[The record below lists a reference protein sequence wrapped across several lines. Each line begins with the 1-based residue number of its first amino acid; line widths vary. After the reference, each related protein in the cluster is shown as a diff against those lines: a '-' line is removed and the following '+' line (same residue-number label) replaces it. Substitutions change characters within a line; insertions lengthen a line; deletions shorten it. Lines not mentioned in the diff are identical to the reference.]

1 MQNFMPHKPE
11 LLAPAGNAACALA
24 AYDAGADAVYAGLK
38 RFNARE
44 HTGNFMPDEMSRVIR
59 YAHKNGRKFYVTLNT
74 LIKESEVPEAAEMLA
89 ELDRMH
95 PDAVIVQDLGIVV
108 MLRDYFPR
116 LTIHASTQTGI
127 HNTAGLELAHE
138 LGVKRVI
145 LERQTSLSELEA
157 IAASKPPVELEV
169 FIHGALCCCI
179 SGSCLLSSWLGGW
192 SGNRGKCKQPCRR
205 RYHTDKGNG
214 FYLSVQDLC
223 TMELLPRIAATGVAS
238 VKIEGRLRRSDYVE
252 HAVSAYRML
261 LDATSE
267 EEFKSLLP
275 AARDRM
281 SHTFGRKWSEGF
293 YTAASAKTLVKHD
306 SLGAS
311 GQLCGTVVS
320 AKDGLAVI
328 DVTKRIHLGDVLRI
342 QPRSGDEG
350 PAVSVTSLMVNGVRV
365 NRALQGERCTIRM
378 AADTTAAPGSI
389 VYKTGE
395 STSDYSRRVASLP
408 APRPEL
414 PLKLHLDASGVT
426 AELCGRTFQKPLEL
440 APATAHPV
448 TPESLAAAFEG
459 EGSPD
464 FVFSPVQAE
473 VAGGFFLPASV
484 LKSVRRE
491 LTAFAEDIPAQERPD
506 PAADSLRKLLADY
519 KQIHSVP
526 ERKPGTAA
534 VEAFASPA
542 ELESVTERVILPR
555 GVRPPSPGMTVVREL
570 ADDPSP
576 HEELLLPFYIPQKS
590 LPDVAAAL
598 ERFVKKGGKVV
609 RVTSLQHFTL
619 LKNYPGLTVRTGFP
633 LPCCNSFAARE
644 LGRLGASS
652 VQAWVELER
661 AELEAFARK
670 SPVPAEQFIFGRPV
684 LLSTRAT
691 IQVKGDMQDARGNV
705 FRVSHH
711 GVLTQITADKV
722 MGLPRVRGFAAYLTD
737 LRDARADEPGEA
749 LFNFG
754 YELK

>member
-44 HTGNFMPDEMSRVIR
+44 RTGNFMPDEMSRVIR

>member
-1 MQNFMPHKPE
+1 MNNFMPHKPE

-44 HTGNFMPDEMSRVIR
+44 RTGNFTPDEMARVVR

-74 LIKESEVPEAAEMLA
+74 LIKESEIPEAAEMLA

-95 PDAVIVQDLGIVV
+95 PDAVIVQDLGVV
-108 MLRDYFPR
+108 AMLRDYFPR
-116 LTIHASTQTGI
+116 LTIHASTQSGI
-127 HNTAGLELAHE
+127 HNTAGLAVAHE

-145 LERQTSLSELEA
+145 LERQTTLAELEA
-157 IAASKPPVELEV
+157 IATSKPPVELEV

-281 SHTFGRKWSEGF
+281 AHTFGRKWSEGF

-350 PAVSVTSLMVNGVRV
+350 PAVSVTSLMVNGVRA
-365 NRALQGERCTIRM
+365 NRALQGERCTIRL
-378 AADTTAAPGSI
+378 AADTSAAPGSI

-395 STSDYSRRVASLP
+395 STSDYTRRVASLP
-408 APRPEL
+408 APRPEI
-414 PLKLHLDASGVT
+414 PLRIRLDSNGLT
-426 AELCGRTFQKPLEL
+426 ADLCGRTFRKPFEL
-440 APATAHPV
+440 APATAHPA
-448 TPESLAAAFEG
+448 TPESLAAAFDG
-459 EGSPD
+459 EGSPE
-464 FVFSPVQAE
+464 FVFSPVQTE
-473 VAGGFFLPASV
+473 VDGGFFLPASV

-491 LTAFAEDIPAQERPD
+491 LTAFAESIPAADRPD
-506 PAADSLRKLLADY
+506 PAADSLKQLLADY
-519 KQIHSVP
+519 EHIHSAP
-526 ERKPGTAA
+526 ERGPGTTA
-534 VEAFASPA
+534 VEAFAS
-542 ELESVTERVILPR
+542 VILPR
-555 GVRPPSPGMTVVREL
+555 GVRPPSPGMTVIREL

-590 LPDVAAAL
+590 LPDVSAAL
-598 ERFVKKGGKVV
+598 DRFVKKGGKTV
-609 RVTSLQHFTL
+609 RVTSFQHFTL
-619 LKNYPGLTVRTGFP
+619 LKPYPELTIRTGFP

-644 LGRLGASS
+644 LGRLGVST

-661 AELEAFARK
+661 GELEAFARK

-684 LLSTRAT
+684 LLSTRAA
-691 IQVKGDMQDARGNV
+691 IQVNGDMQDARGNV
-705 FRVSHH
+705 FRVAHH
-711 GVLTQITADKV
+711 GILTQITADKV
-722 MGLPRVRGFAAYLTD
+722 MELPRVRGFAAYLTD

>member
-11 LLAPAGNAACALA
+11 LLAPAGNASCALA
-24 AYDAGADAVYAGLK
+24 AYDSGADAVYAGLK

-44 HTGNFMPDEMSRVIR
+44 RTGNFTADEMSRVIR
-59 YAHKNGRKFYVTLNT
+59 YAHTHGKKFYVTLNT
-74 LIKESEVPEAAEMLA
+74 LVKESEIPEAADILA

-95 PDAVIVQDLGIVV
+95 PDAVIVQDLGIAA
-108 MLRDYFPR
+108 MIRDYFPR
-116 LTIHASTQTGI
+116 LTVHASTQTGI
-127 HNTAGLELAHE
+127 HNTAGLAVAHD
-138 LGVKRVI
+138 LGVTRVI
-145 LERQTSLSELEA
+145 LERQTTLAELEA

-179 SGSCLLSSWLGGW
+179 SGTCLLSSWLGGW

-205 RYHTDKGNG
+205 RYHTDRGNG

-261 LDATSE
+261 LDAKSE
-267 EEFKSLLP
+267 EEFRSLLP

-281 SHTFGRKWSEGF
+281 AHTFGRKWSEGF

-320 AKDGLAVI
+320 ASDGLAVV

-350 PAVSVTSLMVNGVRV
+350 PAISVTSLMVGGSRV
-365 NRALQGERCTIRM
+365 NRALQGERCTLRLPPD
-378 AADTTAAPGSI
+378 ANAAPGSI

-395 STSDYSRRVASLP
+395 STADYSRRVAALP
-408 APRPEL
+408 APRPEI
-414 PLKLHLDASGVT
+414 PLEVRLDATGIAAT
-426 AELCGRTFQKPLEL
+426 LCGRTFRKALEL
-440 APATAHPV
+440 APATAHPA
-448 TPESLAAAFEG
+448 TADSLASAFEG
-459 EGSPD
+459 EGSPE
-464 FVFSPVQAE
+464 FVFSPVR
-473 VAGGFFLPASV
+473 AGVEGDFFLPASV

-491 LTAFAEDIPAQERPD
+491 LTAFASEIPASERPD
-506 PAADSLRKLLADY
+506 PAADSLARLKADY
-519 KQIHSVP
+519 AAIRRP
-526 ERKPGTAA
+526 PAPGRAD
-534 VEAFASPA
+534 
-542 ELESVTERVILPR
+542 ERVILPR
-555 GVRPPSPGMTVVREL
+555 GKRPPSQGMTVIREL

-576 HEELLLPFYIPQKS
+576 HEELLLPFYIPEKT
-590 LPDVAAAL
+590 LPEIAAAID
-598 ERFVKKGGKVV
+598 RFAKKGGKIV
-609 RVTSLQHFTL
+609 RATSIQHFAL
-619 LKNYPGLTVRTGFP
+619 LKPYPGLSIRTGFP

-644 LGRLGASS
+644 LARLGASC

-661 AELEAFARK
+661 AELEAFVRK
-670 SPVPAEQFIFGRPV
+670 SPLPAEQFVFGRPV

-691 IQVKGDMQDARGNV
+691 IQVDGPMQDARGNV
-705 FRVSHH
+705 FRVSRH
-711 GVLTQITADKV
+711 GILTQVAADSV
-722 MGLPRVRGFAAYLTD
+722 MGLPRLHGFAAYLTD
-737 LRDARADEPGEA
+737 LRDARADEPATA

>member
-1 MQNFMPHKPE
+1 MQHKPE

-44 HTGNFMPDEMSRVIR
+44 RTGNFTPDEMARVIR
-59 YAHKNGRKFYVTLNT
+59 YAHKNGRKFYVTLIT

-95 PDAVIVQDLGIVV
+95 PDAVIVQDLGIVA

-127 HNTAGLELAHE
+127 HNTAGLAIAHE

-145 LERQTSLSELEA
+145 LERQTSLTELEA
-157 IAASKPPVELEV
+157 IAASHPPVELEV

-281 SHTFGRKWSEGF
+281 AHTFGRKWSEGF

-320 AKDGLAVI
+320 AKDGFAVI

-350 PAVSVTSLMVNGVRV
+350 PAVSVTSLTVNGARV
-365 NRALQGERCTIRM
+365 NRALQGERCTIRL
-378 AADTTAAPGSI
+378 AADTAAAPGSI

-408 APRPEL
+408 APRPEI
-414 PLKLHLDASGVT
+414 PLQLHLDASGLS
-426 AELCGRTFQKPLEL
+426 AELCGRTFHKPLEL

-448 TPESLAAAFEG
+448 TPENLAAAFEG

-464 FVFSPVQAE
+464 FAFSPVRAE
-473 VAGGFFLPASV
+473 VDGGFFLPASV

-491 LTAFAEDIPAQERPD
+491 ITAFAGSIPAQERPA
-506 PAADSLRKLLADY
+506 PAADSLKKLLADY
-519 KQIHSVP
+519 EHIHPVP

-534 VEAFASPA
+534 VEASAS
-542 ELESVTERVILPR
+542 VILPR
-555 GVRPPSPGMTVVREL
+555 GMRPPSPGMTIVREL

-576 HEELLLPFYIPQKS
+576 HEELLLPFYIPEKA
-590 LPDVAAAL
+590 LPEVAAAL
-598 ERFVKKGGKVV
+598 ERFVKKGGKTV
-609 RVTSLQHFTL
+609 RVTSIQHFTL
-619 LKNYPGLTVRTGFP
+619 LKPYPELTIRTGFP

-684 LLSTRAT
+684 LLSTRAA
-691 IQVKGDMQDARGNV
+691 IQVDGDMQDARGNV
-705 FRVSHH
+705 FRVAHH
-711 GVLTQITADKV
+711 GILTQITADKV

>member
-1 MQNFMPHKPE
+1 
-11 LLAPAGNAACALA
+11 
-24 AYDAGADAVYAGLK
+24 
-38 RFNARE
+38 
-44 HTGNFMPDEMSRVIR
+44 
-59 YAHKNGRKFYVTLNT
+59 
-74 LIKESEVPEAAEMLA
+74 
-89 ELDRMH
+89 
-95 PDAVIVQDLGIVV
+95 
-108 MLRDYFPR
+108 
-116 LTIHASTQTGI
+116 
-127 HNTAGLELAHE
+127 
-138 LGVKRVI
+138 
-145 LERQTSLSELEA
+145 
-157 IAASKPPVELEV
+157 
-169 FIHGALCCCI
+169 
-179 SGSCLLSSWLGGW
+179 
-192 SGNRGKCKQPCRR
+192 
-205 RYHTDKGNG
+205 
-214 FYLSVQDLC
+214 
-223 TMELLPRIAATGVAS
+223 
-238 VKIEGRLRRSDYVE
+238 
-252 HAVSAYRML
+252 ML

-281 SHTFGRKWSEGF
+281 AHTFGRKWSEGF

-320 AKDGLAVI
+320 AKDGFAVI

-408 APRPEL
+408 APRPEIQL
-414 PLKLHLDASGVT
+414 RLRLDASGLT
-426 AELCGRTFQKPLEL
+426 ADLCGRTFHKPLEL

-448 TPESLAAAFEG
+448 TPDSLAAAFEG

-473 VAGGFFLPASV
+473 VDGGFFLPASV

-491 LTAFAEDIPAQERPD
+491 LTAFAEDIPTQERPD
-506 PAADSLRKLLADY
+506 PASDSLKKLLTDY

-534 VEAFASPA
+534 VEAFASLADYEHIHRPA
-542 ELESVTERVILPR
+542 ELESPKEYVILPR
-555 GVRPPSPGMTVVREL
+555 GVRPPSPGMTVIREL

-576 HEELLLPFYIPQKS
+576 HEALLLPFYIPQKS
-590 LPDVAAAL
+590 LPEIAAAL
-598 ERFVKKGGKVV
+598 DRFVRKGGKTV
-609 RVTSLQHFTL
+609 RVTALQHFTL
-619 LKNYPGLTVRTGFP
+619 LKPYPGLTVRTGFP

-684 LLSTRAT
+684 LLSTRAA
-691 IQVKGDMQDARGNV
+691 IQVNGDMQDARGNV

>member
-1 MQNFMPHKPE
+1 MPHKPE

-44 HTGNFMPDEMSRVIR
+44 RTGNFTPDEMGRVIR

-95 PDAVIVQDLGIVV
+95 PDAVIVQDLGVV
-108 MLRDYFPR
+108 AMLRDYFPR

-145 LERQTSLSELEA
+145 LERQTSLAELES

-281 SHTFGRKWSEGF
+281 AHTFGRKWSEGF

-311 GQLCGTVVS
+311 GQLCGTIVS

-350 PAVSVTSLMVNGVRV
+350 PAVSVTSLMVNGVRA
-365 NRALQGERCTIRM
+365 NRALQGERCTIRL

-408 APRPEL
+408 APRPEI
-414 PLKLHLDASGVT
+414 PLRLRLDGSGL
-426 AELCGRTFQKPLEL
+426 AADLCGRMFRKPLEL
-440 APATAHPV
+440 APAASHPV
-448 TPESLAAAFEG
+448 TPESLAGAFDG

-464 FVFSPVQAE
+464 FVFSPVRAE
-473 VAGGFFLPASV
+473 VDGSFFLPASV
-484 LKSVRRE
+484 LKSIRRE
-491 LTAFAEDIPAQERPD
+491 LTAFAEGIPPQERPD
-506 PAADSLRKLLADY
+506 PAADSLKRLLADY
-519 KQIHSVP
+519 ERIHLVP
-526 ERKPGTAA
+526 ERKSGTTA
-534 VEAFASPA
+534 VEPPASC
-542 ELESVTERVILPR
+542 VILPR
-555 GVRPPSPGMTVVREL
+555 GVRPPSSGMAVIREL

-576 HEELLLPFYIPQKS
+576 HEELLLPFYIPQKA

-598 ERFVKKGGKVV
+598 DRFVQKGGKTV
-609 RVTSLQHFTL
+609 RVTSIQHFAL
-619 LKNYPGLTVRTGFP
+619 LKKHPGLTIRTSFP

-661 AELEAFARK
+661 AELEAFTRK

-684 LLSTRAT
+684 LLSTRAA
-691 IQVKGDMQDARGNV
+691 IQVNGDMQDARGNT

-711 GVLTQITADKV
+711 GILTQITADKV
-722 MGLPRVRGFAAYLTD
+722 MELPRVRGFAAYLTD

>member
-1 MQNFMPHKPE
+1 MPNFMPHKPE

-44 HTGNFMPDEMSRVIR
+44 RTGNFTPDEMARVIR

-74 LIKESEVPEAAEMLA
+74 LIKESEIPEAAEMLA

-95 PDAVIVQDLGIVV
+95 PDAVIVQDLGIVA

-145 LERQTSLSELEA
+145 LERQTSLAELEA

-205 RYHTDKGNG
+205 RYHTSAGNG

-281 SHTFGRKWSEGF
+281 AHTFGRKWSEGF

-408 APRPEL
+408 APRPEI
-414 PLKLHLDASGVT
+414 PLRLRLDASGL
-426 AELCGRTFQKPLEL
+426 AADLCGRTFKKALEL

-448 TPESLAAAFEG
+448 TPDSLAAAFEG

-473 VAGGFFLPASV
+473 VDGGFFLPASV

-506 PAADSLRKLLADY
+506 PAADSLKNLLADY
-519 KQIHSVP
+519 ELI
-526 ERKPGTAA
+526 RR
-534 VEAFASPA
+534 PA
-542 ELESVTERVILPR
+542 ELESVRECVILPR
-555 GVRPPSPGMTVVREL
+555 GVRPPSPGMTVIREL

-590 LPDVAAAL
+590 LPEIAAAL
-598 ERFVKKGGKVV
+598 DRFVRKGGKTV
-609 RVTSLQHFTL
+609 RVTALQHFTL
-619 LKNYPGLTVRTGFP
+619 LKPYPGLTVRTGFP

-684 LLSTRAT
+684 LLSTRAA
-691 IQVKGDMQDARGNV
+691 IQVNGDMQDARGNV

-737 LRDARADEPGEA
+737 LRDVRADEPGEA

>member
-1 MQNFMPHKPE
+1 MRHKPE

-44 HTGNFMPDEMSRVIR
+44 RTGNFTPDEMSRVIR

-74 LIKESEVPEAAEMLA
+74 LIKESEIPEAAEMLA

-95 PDAVIVQDLGIVV
+95 PDAVIVQDLGVV
-108 MLRDYFPR
+108 AMLRDYFPR

-145 LERQTSLSELEA
+145 LERQTSLTELEA
-157 IAASKPPVELEV
+157 IAASKPAVELEV

-205 RYHTDKGNG
+205 RYHTSAGNG

-267 EEFKSLLP
+267 EEFKTLLP

-281 SHTFGRKWSEGF
+281 AHTFGRKWSEGF

-320 AKDGLAVI
+320 AKDGFAVI

-342 QPRSGDEG
+342 QPRYGDEG

-365 NRALQGERCTIRM
+365 NRALQGERCTIRL
-378 AADTTAAPGSI
+378 AADTTAVPGSI

-408 APRPEL
+408 APRPEI
-414 PLKLHLDASGVT
+414 PLQLHLDAFGLT
-426 AELCGRTFQKPLEL
+426 ADLCGHKFRKPLEL

-448 TPESLAAAFEG
+448 TSDFLSSAFEG

-464 FVFSPVQAE
+464 FAFSPVQAD
-473 VAGGFFLPASV
+473 VDGAFFLPASV

-491 LTAFAEDIPAQERPD
+491 LTAFAGSIPARERPD
-506 PAADSLRKLLADY
+506 PAADSLKKLLSDY
-519 KQIHSVP
+519 ETIRSVP

-534 VEAFASPA
+534 GEALVSDC
-542 ELESVTERVILPR
+542 VILPR
-555 GVRPPSPGMTVVREL
+555 GIRPPSPGMAVIREL

-598 ERFVKKGGKVV
+598 ERFVKKGGKTV
-609 RVTSLQHFTL
+609 RVTALQHFTL
-619 LKNYPGLTVRTGFP
+619 LKPYPGLTVRTGFP

-684 LLSTRAT
+684 LLSTRAA
-691 IQVKGDMQDARGNV
+691 IQVDGNMQDARGNV

>member
-44 HTGNFMPDEMSRVIR
+44 RTGNFTPDEMARVIR
-59 YAHKNGRKFYVTLNT
+59 YARKNGRKFYVTLNT
-74 LIKESEVPEAAEMLA
+74 LIKESEIPEAAEMLA

-95 PDAVIVQDLGIVV
+95 PDAVIVQDLGIVA

-116 LTIHASTQTGI
+116 LTVHASTQTGI
-127 HNTAGLELAHE
+127 HNTAGLAVAHE

-145 LERQTSLSELEA
+145 LERQTSLAELEA

-205 RYHTDKGNG
+205 RYHTDRGNG

-267 EEFKSLLP
+267 EEFKDLLP

-281 SHTFGRKWSEGF
+281 AHTFGRKWSEGF

-311 GQLCGTVVS
+311 GQLCGTIVS
-320 AKDGLAVI
+320 AKDGFAVI

-350 PAVSVTSLMVNGVRV
+350 PAVSVTSLMVNGARV
-365 NRALQGERCTIRM
+365 NRALQGERCSIRLG
-378 AADTTAAPGSI
+378 ADTTAAPGSI

-408 APRPEL
+408 APRPEI
-414 PLKLHLDASGVT
+414 PLLLRLDASGLA
-426 AELCGRTFQKPLEL
+426 AELCGRTFRKQLEL

-448 TPESLAAAFEG
+448 TPETLTAAFEG
-459 EGSPD
+459 EGAPD
-464 FVFSPVQAE
+464 FVFSPVRAE
-473 VAGGFFLPASV
+473 VDGSFFLPASV

-491 LTAFAEDIPAQERPD
+491 LTAFTETIPAAERPD
-506 PAADSLRKLLADY
+506 PAADSLKRLLADY
-519 KQIHSVP
+519 ETFHCPAAPCPSQTGHCRSGGSASV
-526 ERKPGTAA
+526 
-534 VEAFASPA
+534 V
-542 ELESVTERVILPR
+542 LPR

-576 HEELLLPFYIPQKS
+576 HEELLLPFYIPEKNI
-590 LPDVAAAL
+590 PDVAAAL
-598 ERFVKKGGKVV
+598 DRFVKKGGKTV
-609 RVTSLQHFTL
+609 RVTSIQHFAL
-619 LKNYPGLTVRTGFP
+619 LKKYPGLAIRTGFP

-644 LGRLGASS
+644 LGRLGVSM

-670 SPVPAEQFIFGRPV
+670 SPIPAEQFVFGRPV
-684 LLSTRAT
+684 LLSTRAA
-691 IQVKGDMQDARGNV
+691 IQVDGDMQDARGNT
-705 FRVSHH
+705 FRVSHR
-711 GVLTQITADKV
+711 GILTQITADKV
-722 MGLPRVRGFAAYLTD
+722 MELPRVRGFAAYLTD